1 MLQCDLAGRGSRKRS
16 NNSSSDTIQKKQ
28 KVVEHKAIAFKN
40 SLLKI
45 IIFNKELK
53 DVNNIGVFILDLLE
67 HGEEM
72 HPM

>member
-72 HPM
+72 PPV